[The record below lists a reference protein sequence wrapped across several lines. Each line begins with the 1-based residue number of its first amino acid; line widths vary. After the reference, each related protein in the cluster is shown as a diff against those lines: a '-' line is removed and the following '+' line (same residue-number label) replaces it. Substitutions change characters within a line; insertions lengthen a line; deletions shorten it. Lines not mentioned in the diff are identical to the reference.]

1 MFQPEKDRN
10 EFKYLIP
17 NLLINARNTLPNEII
32 KFFCNNNYLPAKFEE
47 IVDNINPIYDSLRN
61 MDNKK
66 YSNNIKK
73 AILSTLTSLDLFLHD
88 YEHDLYIL
96 DKLKAI
102 NCLSRT
108 QKKKRMK
115 KEISCEIKIE
125 HENSKNYYKDNN
137 KDDIKDN
144 FNDNIYE
151 SNLEK
156 NFLGKKRK
164 TISEKFKNTDS
175 SKYIVFYELLD
186 ELLEKYISIL
196 HGNKIIHDPFSKICN
211 IFEFI
216 DKVSDKE
223 TLEGILICFNF
234 FKPILKEIFLYKDTF
249 IFQNLIFDKLNNEED
264 DLLKKLFDID
274 KDNIFE

>member
-10 EFKYLIP
+10 EYKYLIP

-47 IVDNINPIYDSLRN
+47 IVNNINPIYDSLRN

-66 YSNNIKK
+66 YSKNMKK

-125 HENSKNYYKDNN
+125 HENSKNYNKDNN
-137 KDDIKDN
+137 KEDIKDN
-144 FNDNIYE
+144 INDNIYE

-156 NFLGKKRK
+156 QFLGKKRK
-164 TISEKFKNTDS
+164 TIFEEFKNTDS
-175 SKYIVFYELLD
+175 SKYIDSYELLD

-196 HGNKIIHDPFSKICN
+196 HGNIIIRDPFSKMGN
-211 IFEFI
+211 ILEFI
-216 DKVSDKE
+216 DKVNNKE
-223 TLEGILICFNF
+223 TFEGILICFNF
-234 FKPILKEIFLYKDTF
+234 FKPILKEIFLNKDSF

-274 KDNIFE
+274 KDYIFE

>member
-66 YSNNIKK
+66 YSKNMKK